1 MSVENTKNDSA
12 GDRGDASKDASVNSS
27 DLSYMSLDP
36 AEAIAV
42 YRKIIAAKMGDVF
55 SVDQESDKIEYLGP
69 DQDGSVQA
77 EIEATERED
86 QLRRD
91 AALQHPAL
99 AEDALSSPLQS
110 VIQSLGIDDVA
121 TTDADPALA
130 LQLLAEKAKK
140 KKAKKKGQKLKLQI
154 AHQSAG
160 RVRMKIAA
168 AKGDPELLQKIGE
181 TFGVI
186 PGIEH
191 VSVNPVTGSIV
202 LHYDTQSRLVN
213 DKLVRS
219 LMAQSH
225 ASMPGSE
232 IDELARKI
240 ESEAEFLAQRSKIA
254 RILVDFIK
262 KLDKQIKVAT
272 KNLVDI
278 KIVLAIG
285 VIVLTIFEIGANTAT
300 PVWLTL
306 AIFTFNHFVELR
318 HASQEDEFAP
328 ILAPVV
334 FKNA

>member
-1 MSVENTKNDSA
+1 
-12 GDRGDASKDASVNSS
+12 
-27 DLSYMSLDP
+27 MSLDP

>member
-1 MSVENTKNDSA
+1 
-12 GDRGDASKDASVNSS
+12 
-27 DLSYMSLDP
+27 
-36 AEAIAV
+36 
-42 YRKIIAAKMGDVF
+42 
-55 SVDQESDKIEYLGP
+55 
-69 DQDGSVQA
+69 
-77 EIEATERED
+77 
-86 QLRRD
+86 
-91 AALQHPAL
+91 
-99 AEDALSSPLQS
+99 
-110 VIQSLGIDDVA
+110 
-121 TTDADPALA
+121 
-130 LQLLAEKAKK
+130 
-140 KKAKKKGQKLKLQI
+140 
-154 AHQSAG
+154 
-160 RVRMKIAA
+160 
-168 AKGDPELLQKIGE
+168 
-181 TFGVI
+181 
-186 PGIEH
+186 

>member
-1 MSVENTKNDSA
+1 MSAENTNNESA
-12 GDRGDASKDASVNSS
+12 GEKNHTSNNASVNST
-27 DLSYMSLDP
+27 DPSYMSLDP

-69 DQDGSVQA
+69 DQDGSVKA

-86 QLRRD
+86 QLGRD
-91 AALQHPAL
+91 EALQDPVL
-99 AEDALSSPLQS
+99 AQDALSSSEQS
-110 VIQSLGIDDVA
+110 VIHPLGVDDAATAGARAALAQQSL
-121 TTDADPALA
+121 
-130 LQLLAEKAKK
+130 AERAKK
-140 KKAKKKGQKLKLQI
+140 KKAKKKAQKLKLQI

-213 DKLVRS
+213 DKFVRS

-240 ESEAEFLAQRSKIA
+240 ESEAEFLAQRSEIA

-262 KLDKQIKVAT
+262 KLDKQIKVMT
-272 KNLVDI
+272 NNLVDI
-278 KIVLAIG
+278 KIVLGVG

-318 HASQEDEFAP
+318 HSSQEDEFAP
-328 ILAPVV
+328 MLAPVV

>member
-12 GDRGDASKDASVNSS
+12 GDRGDASKDASVTSS

>member
-27 DLSYMSLDP
+27 YLSYMSLDP